1 MRGLGTLVNVA
12 TVLAGTAVG
21 LVAGRRVPDRMRETV
36 LSGIGLLT
44 IGVGIASFLA
54 TENAVFPVVSIV
66 IGGVIGESLRLD
78 DRMVAEMEATGGP
91 MIVGIG
97 LLLLNIKRIRLASL
111 LPGLAVAPVLVA
123 IFAT

>member
-1 MRGLGTLVNVA
+1 MYKRQVLQGLVTGLGII
-12 TVLAGTAVG
+12 VG
-21 LVAGRRVPDRMRETV
+21 DNL
-36 LSGIGLLT
+36 
-44 IGVGIASFLA
+44 
-54 TENAVFPVVSIV
+54 
-66 IGGVIGESLRLD
+66 LD